1 MEFQKLINLLDN
13 EPSQPSKFKR
23 KNLVEINDDSR
34 RTFNTNSKIKYRAE
48 KLEPSLCD
56 YSDACML
63 VKRTITSTGTRANGA
78 ARQPNKRN
86 NEKSNI
92 LKLRTIY

>member
-1 MEFQKLINLLDN
+1 MEYQKLINLLDN

-34 RTFNTNSKIKYRAE
+34 GTFNTNSKIKYRAE

-56 YSDACML
+56 YSDAYIL
-63 VKRTITSTGTRANGA
+63 VKRTRTSTGTGANGA

-86 NEKSNI
+86 NKRSNI